1 MATAVAAPAARASA
15 RYVRSSASKARA
27 VLDLIRGES
36 YERAGEILQF
46 SERRIAHT
54 VARCLDSAAANAE
67 HNANLPPEEL
77 YVSACYADEGPTL
90 KRWRPRARGRA
101 TPIMKRTCH
110 ITIILG
116 RYSLEE
122 REARAERGVGSGAAA
137 EVRRRRVEASRAA
150 AELEAGEQEDELK
163 AGEDGELDD
172 ELVAEHE
179 VGEEDEPAAEQE
191 VEQESAGEP
200 AASAEQ
206 AAGPDAGDAAGA
218 DPAGTGGDKES

>member
-1 MATAVAAPAARASA
+1 MATDLAAPAARASA
-15 RYVRSSASKARA
+15 RYVRSSASKVRA

-36 YERAGEILQF
+36 YERASEVLQF

-67 HNANLPPEEL
+67 HNANLPAEEL
-77 YVSACYADEGPTL
+77 YVSSCHADEGPTL

-110 ITIILG
+110 ITIVLT

-122 REARAERGVGSGAAA
+122 REARAERGISSGAAA

-150 AELEAGEQEDELK
+150 A
-163 AGEDGELDD
+163 
-172 ELVAEHE
+172 AERA
-179 VGEEDEPAAEQE
+179 AAEEELAAEEGLAAEEEGIAQ
-191 VEQESAGEP
+191 VD
-200 AASAEQ
+200 AASE
-206 AAGPDAGDAAGA
+206 PDEATEDAAG
-218 DPAGTGGDKES
+218 DDDGDKEI